1 MRNLK
6 HALAVAVMAVAYGA
20 AAQSLPAG
28 HPMNGRFES
37 EEFLDFWR
45 SEGWYFVAEEKA
57 GLDCLPSGEL
67 LPVDGQ
73 AAITAEQVIR
83 KAFDPAQYTVRVDQ
97 SRHTFYCFDGKG
109 VLVFYSMDR
118 VKKLFD
124 RKSTSSNTVK
134 PSAQ

>member
-37 EEFLDFWR
+37 EEFLNFWR
-45 SEGWYFVAEEKA
+45 SEGWYFVAEEKG
-57 GLDCLPSGEL
+57 GLDCLPSSEL
-67 LPVDGQ
+67 QPLDGQ
-73 AAITAEQVIR
+73 AATSAEQLMR
-83 KAFDPAQYTVRVDQ
+83 KAFDPAQHTVRVDQ

-118 VKKLFD
+118 VKTLFD
-124 RKSTSSNTVK
+124 RKSKSSNTVK